1 MHCSPPPSDDYPSW
15 TDESWA
21 SPLDVTRRIFCNR
34 SLNMRTITAVGFDM
48 VRRCAE
54 EGGVTRGVL
63 GYGYSHV
70 ILKLDP

>member
-1 MHCSPPPSDDYPSW
+1 VPCSPPPSDDYPSW

-48 VRRCAE
+48 VSRCAE
-54 EGGVTRGVL
+54 EGMFHQGWVWIP
-63 GYGYSHV
+63 
-70 ILKLDP
+70 ILSLHTEG